1 MTDFTR
7 FVALVLLI
15 KLCTYSAPQLQF
27 SLKIIY
33 VEANLSVISKIEN
46 VCVQKIRYYLERIIN
61 QVPCTRNNDPM
72 IFKFC
77 EVSNY

>member
-1 MTDFTR
+1 MDNF
-7 FVALVLLI
+7 ADI
-15 KLCTYSAPQLQF
+15 QQ
-27 SLKIIY
+27 
-33 VEANLSVISKIEN
+33 NLRLRKIEN